1 MRIAAIDIGSNS
13 IRLMIV
19 DVPVGGRRVTLDEE
33 KVYARLGHGVHE
45 TGLLS
50 TEAMDA
56 AVTALDRMGRLA
68 RERSATHIRAV
79 ATAAV
84 REAANGTAFVD
95 RVRREAGVEVDVI
108 SGEQEGRLAL
118 LSAVDSLALSG
129 ELSVVDIG
137 GGSVEVVHAT
147 GTHVETAVSMPLG
160 AVVLS
165 GRFGGDPMSAETHER
180 LTAHVRDTLERQLPP
195 SRSVGVL
202 AGSGGTITTVAAMIA
217 ARQGVELPSVHGFAI
232 PAADLHELR
241 STLVRSTM
249 RERSRMGGLPHSRA
263 DLIVCGTVVLDEIV
277 RILGADAL
285 VVNAR
290 GMREGIVLEVI
301 ERERGLLPVADRM
314 RSVREL
320 GSRYGYDAAHA
331 EHVRYLALRL
341 FDDLAP
347 ALDLDPEGRP
357 LLEAA
362 ALLHDVGYHVA
373 HADHHKHSYHLI
385 VHADMPGFK
394 TTEVRV
400 VAAVARYHKGALPK
414 PAHEAIEPLGPGEV
428 ALVSRLAALLRLAD
442 GLDRSR
448 GQRVQTVSASIVDA
462 RLVLRIEGRHPLDI
476 EAHGASQKA
485 DLAERV
491 WRMKVDVLDH
501 GASR

>member
-1 MRIAAIDIGSNS
+1 MRVAAIDIGSNS

-33 KVYARLGHGVHE
+33 KAYARLGRGVHE

-50 TEAMDA
+50 DEAMDA
-56 AVTALDRMGRLA
+56 AVAALDRMVRLA

-84 REAANGTAFVD
+84 REAANGVAFAE
-95 RVRREAGVEVDVI
+95 RVRRETGLRIDVI
-108 SGEQEGRLAL
+108 TGEHEGRLAL
-118 LSAVDSLALSG
+118 LSAVDGLALSG
-129 ELSVVDIG
+129 EVSVVDIG

-147 GTHVETAVSMPLG
+147 GTQVERAVSMPLG

-165 GRFGGDPMSAETHER
+165 GRFGGDPMSADTHER
-180 LTAHVRDTLERQLPP
+180 LTQHVRDALDTQLSPAEHT
-195 SRSVGVL
+195 GAL
-202 AGSGGTITTVAAMIA
+202 AGSGGTITTLAAMIA
-217 ARQGVELPSVHGFAI
+217 AGRDLDLPGIHGFEI
-232 PAADLHELR
+232 VSADLHELR
-241 STLVRSTM
+241 SVLVCSTA
-249 RERSRMGGLPHSRA
+249 RERTRMSGLSRSRV
-263 DLIVCGTVVLDEIV
+263 DLIVCGAVVLDEVV
-277 RILGADAL
+277 RMLGAHGV

-290 GMREGIVLEVI
+290 GMREGIVLEVV
-301 ERERGLLPVADRM
+301 ERERGILPVADRM

-320 GSRYGYDAAHA
+320 GRRYGYDAAHA

-347 ALDLDPEGRP
+347 QLDLDAEGRP

-362 ALLHDVGYHVA
+362 ALLHDVGDHVA
-373 HADHHKHSYHLI
+373 HADHHKHSHHLI
-385 VHADMPGFK
+385 AHADIPGFSAL
-394 TTEVRV
+394 EVPV

-414 PAHEAIEPLGPGEV
+414 PGHEALEPLDPGEV
-428 ALVSRLAALLRLAD
+428 TLVARLAAILRLAD

-448 GQRVQTVSASIVDA
+448 GQRVRALTASIAGD
-462 RLVLRIEGRHPLDI
+462 RLVVRIEGRHPLDI
-476 EAHGASQKA
+476 EIHGAARKA

-491 WRMKVDVLDH
+491 WGVKVDVLGDA
-501 GASR
+501 ASH